1 MPLLVLGLFAGA
13 LTIVSSACTAGDVA
27 SPKTTAPVQ
36 SPESNATTS
45 ADRTTFH
52 KDVEPILQRVCQRC
66 HVSGGIAPF
75 ALLTYEDAKSVSSS
89 MVIETQAR
97 RMPPW
102 GAQDTGECK
111 PPHAWKD
118 DLRLSEQEIATID
131 KWHSDGDLEGNP
143 ADAPPPLAADK
154 VVQPG
159 LKDLTNTLSIPE
171 FTLGARTKDTMQC
184 FILDPKIAKKTYL
197 NGLFFVPKNK
207 TIVHHALA
215 FLVPPG
221 PAKSGGKVIEDET
234 KPYECFGG
242 PHIDNV
248 KMLGGWAPGG
258 VPTEYPENV
267 GVELD
272 PGVRVVVQVH
282 YHPHANATP
291 DPDATALQ
299 YRLTDKVP
307 EWYAITQL
315 AGNFSS
321 APNPNGSLYVG
332 LLPGPDDTDPNK
344 PEFLIPPNKEKHVET
359 MVFRLPSK
367 LPIDLRL
374 AGLAAHM
381 HLAGVDEKITHQS
394 KTDGKETCLLQEP
407 HWNFDW
413 QRGYAYDV
421 PIAELPIVHPG
432 DQFNIRCTYDNR
444 MQNSKLGAA
453 LREAG
458 FNEPQPI
465 RLGESTTDE
474 MCLGAFVF
482 LSPFAPSLANP

>member
-207 TIVHHALA
+207 TCTTRSRSSFLLA
-215 FLVPPG
+215 PPR
-221 PAKSGGKVIEDET
+221 A
-234 KPYECFGG
+234 
-242 PHIDNV
+242 
-248 KMLGGWAPGG
+248 
-258 VPTEYPENV
+258 
-267 GVELD
+267 
-272 PGVRVVVQVH
+272 
-282 YHPHANATP
+282 
-291 DPDATALQ
+291 
-299 YRLTDKVP
+299 
-307 EWYAITQL
+307 
-315 AGNFSS
+315 AGRS
-321 APNPNGSLYVG
+321 
-332 LLPGPDDTDPNK
+332 
-344 PEFLIPPNKEKHVET
+344 
-359 MVFRLPSK
+359 
-367 LPIDLRL
+367 
-374 AGLAAHM
+374 
-381 HLAGVDEKITHQS
+381 S
-394 KTDGKETCLLQEP
+394 KTRRSHTSASADLT
-407 HWNFDW
+407 
-413 QRGYAYDV
+413 
-421 PIAELPIVHPG
+421 
-432 DQFNIRCTYDNR
+432 
-444 MQNSKLGAA
+444 
-453 LREAG
+453 
-458 FNEPQPI
+458 
-465 RLGESTTDE
+465 STT
-474 MCLGAFVF
+474 
-482 LSPFAPSLANP
+482 